1 MAQLSKLPPSIQ
13 NDLNSMSV
21 YARQSSHARAHVY
34 ATRKAF
40 SQGMLLRVKELL
52 QSARPELI
60 GAVLGVILVFVVVGW
75 YVIRAQ
81 APVSL
86 FSNASLET
94 AGAGAGATSARSH
107 TSDSTHAKGTG
118 DGASSEASGLD
129 ESSDGAKDASG
140 GAAGSG
146 SGSGSGSEDAI
157 VVQVSG
163 SVAAPGVYELP
174 LRARMQDAIAAA
186 GGFAEDASADVLNL
200 ASALEDG
207 QKIYVPKKGEAEEA
221 RSISDQDDDAV
232 GDEDASAGGS
242 GAAGGSAGAVGGS
255 GRSARSHAPSSR
267 SRKTSKSG
275 SRSNKKSLPA
285 HSVSLN
291 RANVQELSSLPG
303 IGEATAKRII
313 ADRRAHGRFKKVED
327 LCRVKGIGKKKL
339 ASIKRYLR
347 V

>member
-40 SQGMLLRVKELL
+40 SQDMLLRVKELL

-60 GAVLGVILVFVVVGW
+60 GAVLGVILVFIVVGW

-81 APVSL
+81 APMPL
-86 FSNASLET
+86 LSNTSLET
-94 AGAGAGATSARSH
+94 AGAGAGVTSARSH
-107 TSDSTHAKGTG
+107 TSDSTRAKGTG

-129 ESSDGAKDASG
+129 ESSDGAKDASD
-140 GAAGSG
+140 GAAG

-200 ASALEDG
+200 AAALEDG
-207 QKIYVPKKGEAEEA
+207 QKIYVPKKGEAEAA
-221 RSISDQDDDAV
+221 RSISDQNDDAV

-255 GRSARSHAPSSR
+255 GRSARSHAPSAR

>member
-40 SQGMLLRVKELL
+40 SQDMLLRVKELL

-60 GAVLGVILVFVVVGW
+60 GAVSGVILVFVVVGW

-86 FSNASLET
+86 LSNASLET

-107 TSDSTHAKGTG
+107 TSDSTRAKGTG

-129 ESSDGAKDASG
+129 ESSDGA
-140 GAAGSG
+140 AGSAG
-146 SGSGSGSEDAI
+146 SDSEDAI

-200 ASALEDG
+200 AAALEDG
-207 QKIYVPKKGEAEEA
+207 QKIYVPKKGEAEA
-221 RSISDQDDDAV
+221 THGISDQDDDAV
-232 GDEDASAGGS
+232 GDEEASSGGS
-242 GAAGGSAGAVGGS
+242 GAAGGSAGAAGGS
-255 GRSARSHAPSSR
+255 GRSARSHAPSAR
-267 SRKTSKSG
+267 SHKTSKSG

-291 RANVQELSSLPG
+291 RANAEELSSLPG

-327 LCRVKGIGKKKL
+327 LCRVKGIGKKKF

>member
-34 ATRKAF
+34 ATHKGF
-40 SQGMLLRVKELL
+40 PQGILLRLKELL

-86 FSNASLET
+86 LSNASLET
-94 AGAGAGATSARSH
+94 AGAGAGATSARNH
-107 TSDSTHAKGTG
+107 TSDSTRAKGTG

-129 ESSDGAKDASG
+129 ESSDGAKDASD
-140 GAAGSG
+140 GAAGSDF
-146 SGSGSGSEDAI
+146 GSEDAI

-207 QKIYVPKKGEAEEA
+207 QKIYVPKKGEAEA
-221 RSISDQDDDAV
+221 THGFSDQDDDAV
-232 GDEDASAGGS
+232 GDEEASA
-242 GAAGGSAGAVGGS
+242 GGS
-255 GRSARSHAPSSR
+255 GRSARSHVPSAR

-285 HSVSLN
+285 HSISLN

>member
-34 ATRKAF
+34 ATHRVF
-40 SQGMLLRVKELL
+40 PQDMLLRVKELL

-60 GAVLGVILVFVVVGW
+60 GAVLGVILVFIVVGW

-86 FSNASLET
+86 LSNASLET

-107 TSDSTHAKGTG
+107 TSDSTRAKGTG

-129 ESSDGAKDASG
+129 ESSDGAKDASD

-146 SGSGSGSEDAI
+146 SSSGSEDAI

-200 ASALEDG
+200 AAALEDG
-207 QKIYVPKKGEAEEA
+207 QKIYVPKKGEAEAA

-232 GDEDASAGGS
+232 GDEEASAGGS
-242 GAAGGSAGAVGGS
+242 GAAGGSASAAGGS
-255 GRSARSHAPSSR
+255 GRSARSHAPSLR

-285 HSVSLN
+285 HSISLN

>member
-40 SQGMLLRVKELL
+40 SQDMLLRVKELL

-60 GAVLGVILVFVVVGW
+60 GAVLGVILVFIVVGW

-81 APVSL
+81 APMPL
-86 FSNASLET
+86 LSNASLET
-94 AGAGAGATSARSH
+94 AGAGAGVTSARSH
-107 TSDSTHAKGTG
+107 TSDSTRAKGTG

-129 ESSDGAKDASG
+129 ESSDGAKDASD
-140 GAAGSG
+140 GAAG

-186 GGFAEDASADVLNL
+186 GGFAEDASTDALNL
-200 ASALEDG
+200 AAALEDG
-207 QKIYVPKKGEAEEA
+207 QKIYVPKKGEAEAA
-221 RSISDQDDDAV
+221 RAASDQDDGAMD
-232 GDEDASAGGS
+232 DEDAPSGGS
-242 GAAGGSAGAVGGS
+242 GAAGAAGSSAGAAGK
-255 GRSARSHAPSSR
+255 SARSRATSAR

-275 SRSNKKSLPA
+275 SRSNKNTLPA

-291 RANVQELSSLPG
+291 RANAEELSSLPG

>member
-34 ATRKAF
+34 ATHKGF
-40 SQGMLLRVKELL
+40 PQGILLRLKELL

-86 FSNASLET
+86 LSNASLET
-94 AGAGAGATSARSH
+94 AGAGAGATSARNH
-107 TSDSTHAKGTG
+107 TSDSTRAKGTG

-146 SGSGSGSEDAI
+146 SSSGSEDAI

-174 LRARMQDAIAAA
+174 LRARMQDAISAA

-200 ASALEDG
+200 AAALEDG
-207 QKIYVPKKGEAEEA
+207 QKIYVPKKGEAEA
-221 RSISDQDDDAV
+221 AHGISDQNDDAV
-232 GDEDASAGGS
+232 DDEEASVGGS
-242 GAAGGSAGAVGGS
+242 AAAGGSAGAAGGS

>member
-40 SQGMLLRVKELL
+40 SQDMLLRVKELL

-60 GAVLGVILVFVVVGW
+60 GAVLGVILVFIVVGW

-81 APVSL
+81 APMPL
-86 FSNASLET
+86 LSNASLET
-94 AGAGAGATSARSH
+94 AGAGAGVTSARSH
-107 TSDSTHAKGTG
+107 TSDSTRAKGTG

-129 ESSDGAKDASG
+129 ESSDGAKDASD

-200 ASALEDG
+200 AAALEDG
-207 QKIYVPKKGEAEEA
+207 QKIYVPKKGEAEAA

-232 GDEDASAGGS
+232 GDEEASAGGS
-242 GAAGGSAGAVGGS
+242 GAAGGS
-255 GRSARSHAPSSR
+255 GRSTRSHAPSAR

-291 RANVQELSSLPG
+291 RANAEELSSLPG

>member
-34 ATRKAF
+34 ATHKGF
-40 SQGMLLRVKELL
+40 PQGILLRLKELL

-60 GAVLGVILVFVVVGW
+60 GAVLGVILVFIVVGW

-81 APVSL
+81 APMPL
-86 FSNASLET
+86 LSNASLET
-94 AGAGAGATSARSH
+94 AGAGAGVTSARSH
-107 TSDSTHAKGTG
+107 TSDSTRAKGTG

-129 ESSDGAKDASG
+129 ESSDGAKDASD
-140 GAAGSG
+140 GAA
-146 SGSGSGSEDAI
+146 GSGSGSEDAI

-163 SVAAPGVYELP
+163 SVATPGVYELP

-200 ASALEDG
+200 AVALEDG
-207 QKIYVPKKGEAEEA
+207 QKIYVPKKGEAEAA

-232 GDEDASAGGS
+232 GDEEASSGGVC
-242 GAAGGSAGAVGGS
+242 AAGGSAGAAGGS
-255 GRSARSHAPSSR
+255 GRSARSHAPSAR
-267 SRKTSKSG
+267 SHKTSKSG

-327 LCRVKGIGKKKL
+327 LCRVKGIGKKKF